1 MLFSRTTEYALQAL
15 IFLASRDAGTPS
27 LARDVAAYLDV
38 PAPYL
43 AKILKDLTHGGL
55 VHSVKGRGGGFSL
68 APHATHLTLADALR
82 KIDGPHVFDGC
93 LLGLKRCADATACP
107 VHHTWKPLKAQL
119 VDMLEVKTLGAMGA
133 EVRAGRYRLR
143 LRPAVA

>member
-1 MLFSRTTEYALQAL
+1 VLFSRTTEYALQAL

-43 AKILKDLTHGGL
+43 AKILRDLTHGGL
-55 VHSVKGRGGGFSL
+55 VHSVKGRGGGFTL
-68 APHATHLTLADALR
+68 APQAAGLTLAHVLR
-82 KIDGPHVFDGC
+82 KLDGPRAFDGC
-93 LLGLKRCADATACP
+93 LLGLKRCSDATACP
-107 VHHTWKPLKAQL
+107 VHRTWKPLKGRL
-119 VDMLEVKTLGAMGA
+119 VEMLEAKTLGSMGA

-143 LRPAVA
+143 LGPTVT